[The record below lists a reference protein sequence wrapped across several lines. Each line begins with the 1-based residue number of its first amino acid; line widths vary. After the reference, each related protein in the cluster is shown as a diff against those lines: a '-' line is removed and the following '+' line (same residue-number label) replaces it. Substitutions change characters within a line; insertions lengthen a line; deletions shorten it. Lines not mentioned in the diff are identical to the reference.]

1 MSLNSVSSTLS
12 LIGRLFDTR
21 QIMRPLIPDTSEKPA
36 CRRTDIRQPFVR
48 VRPEEEGISSDHIAS
63 FLSEIAADETLNMHS
78 ILILRH
84 GRMIAEAAFGDTD
97 LRIWKTTFSA
107 CKSITSLAIGLLIA
121 EGKLSPEEKLTD
133 LFDSRIPAL
142 SRIAVRDLTVRHLLT
157 MSTGASFNELSM
169 MTERDWVKG
178 YFAGSF
184 DSGRFAYNSLNTY
197 LLSVIL
203 TEKTGQSLT
212 DYLRPRLFEPLG
224 ISGYFWEKSPAGI
237 EKGGWGLYMRPE
249 DLAKIGQ
256 LVLQNGE
263 WNGTQLIP
271 AEYLEE
277 AAHTQ
282 ISTGEISKLYDY
294 GYQIWTGR
302 HRDSFL
308 FNGMLGQNV
317 LGMRENGILLVSHA
331 GNDELFQNSR
341 YFTLTEQYF
350 GRAFDDTLPP
360 DDSAFDRLQ
369 SVLTSLRDPVPEAP
383 RPEQKRLLRRI
394 FARKTEEL
402 PALPAECALLSGV
415 SFEADDDNAP
425 GAALMP
431 TVLQAVQ
438 NNYAAG
444 LQSVSFLLSGQ
455 AFYMTYAVENESYF
469 LRIGFTESAESALT
483 FGGVPYLVK
492 TRGEFT
498 RNEDGEPLLKLRIQF
513 CETPLTRTL
522 KLYYT
527 GEHPRLLQSERPGAS
542 FIFSKVLK
550 IKRDLITAPLIGETL
565 SRVDDDYLRYRIEK
579 KFAPA
584 LTLKPSRILPK
595 TTQKG

>member
-1 MSLNSVSSTLS
+1 MSINSVSSTLS
-12 LIGRLFDTR
+12 LIGRIFDTR
-21 QIMRPLIPDTSEKPA
+21 QVMRPLIPDTSEKPP
-36 CRRTDIRQPFVR
+36 CRLSPVHQPFVR
-48 VRPEEEGISSDHIAS
+48 CTPEEEGISSAHIAD
-63 FLSEIAADETLNMHS
+63 FLDEIAGDETLNMHS

-97 LRIWKTTFSA
+97 LRVWKCTFSA
-107 CKSITSLAIGLLIA
+107 CKSITSLAIGMLVGQGLLSTD
-121 EGKLSPEEKLTD
+121 ERLTD
-133 LFDSRIPAL
+133 LFDSRIPPLTRL
-142 SRIAVRDLTVRHLLT
+142 SIKDLTVRHLLT
-157 MSTGASFNELSM
+157 MSTGASFNEISM

-178 YFAGSF
+178 YFSGSF

-212 DYLRPRLFEPLG
+212 EYLRPRLFEPLG
-224 ISGYFWEKSPAGI
+224 ISGCYWEKSPAGI

-256 LVLQNGE
+256 LVLQNGV
-263 WNGTQLIP
+263 WNGVQLIP
-271 AEYLEE
+271 ADWLDE

-282 ISTGEISKLYDY
+282 ISTGEISRLYDY

-302 HRDSFL
+302 ERDSFL

-341 YFTLTEQYF
+341 YFTLAEKYF
-350 GRAFDDTLPP
+350 GRAFDDALPP
-360 DDSAFDRLQ
+360 DEKARARLTE
-369 SVLTSLRDPVPEAP
+369 VLASLRDPAPSAPPEP
-383 RPEQKRLLRRI
+383 KPLLRRL
-394 FARKTEEL
+394 FSRRNGEDS

-415 SFEADDDNAP
+415 RFDAADDNAP
-425 GAALMP
+425 GAGLMP
-431 TVLQAVQ
+431 VVLQAVQ
-438 NNYAAG
+438 NNYVSG
-444 LQSVSFLLSGQ
+444 LQSLSFLLSGPT
-455 AFYMTYAVENESYF
+455 FYMTYTMEHESYF
-469 LRIGFTESAESALT
+469 LRIGFTESEESPLT
-483 FGGVPYLVK
+483 FGGVPYLVR

-498 RNEDGEPLLKLRIQF
+498 RDEDGVPLLKLRIRF

-527 GEHPRLLQSERPGAS
+527 GEHPRLEQSERPGSS

-550 IKRDLITAPLIGETL
+550 IKRDLITAPLIGETISL
-565 SRVDDDYLRYRIEK
+565 VDDDYLRYRIEK
-579 KFAPA
+579 KFCPSLA
-584 LTLKPSRILPK
+584 LTPSRILPK
-595 TTQKG
+595 TKHKG